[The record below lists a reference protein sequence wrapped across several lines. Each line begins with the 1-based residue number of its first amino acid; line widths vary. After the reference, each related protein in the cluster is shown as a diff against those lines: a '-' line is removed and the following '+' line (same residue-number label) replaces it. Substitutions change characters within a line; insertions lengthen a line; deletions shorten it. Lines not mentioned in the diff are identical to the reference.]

1 MPDVKVVLH
10 LGAHKTAS
18 TYLQSRLAKS
28 SNALRQMQVGYVDL
42 KTFREVVARAG
53 GLRRCQ
59 HRYAMLSQ
67 RTLRAELSGL
77 IQRENILGAERVVL
91 SDENILGHLCD
102 LSNAGKFYPT
112 AGPRLRV
119 IREALRDWD
128 LEIVV
133 SVRDYVTFLPSVWS
147 HMVLREG
154 YQPFSPQVARA
165 FLTGGRGWAE
175 VLQDLQRAAPGVPLR
190 LWTFEEF
197 AKLEADVLETLVGP
211 VSRSAVDP
219 LGRHAMPGLSGAAV
233 ERIEDL
239 VRNGETPTPDRVR
252 KISQQFAKAN
262 GHMPY
267 MPWTEDVA
275 TRLGARYATDLE
287 RISRM
292 PDVFRIGSDT
302 LRRAA

>member
-18 TYLQSRLAKS
+18 TYLQARLAKS
-28 SNALRQMQVGYVDL
+28 SNRLRQMQVGYVDL
-42 KTFREVVARAG
+42 KTFREVVSRAG

-77 IQRENILGAERVVL
+77 IRRENILGAERVVL
-91 SDENILGHLCD
+91 SDENILGHLGD

-119 IREALRDWD
+119 VREALRDWD

-147 HMVLREG
+147 HMVLRDG
-154 YQPFSPQVARA
+154 FRPFSPQVARS

-175 VLQDLQRAAPGVPLR
+175 VLQDLQRAAPGVPLH

-211 VSRSAVDP
+211 VPRSAIDP
-219 LGRHAMPGLSGAAV
+219 VKRHAMPGLSGAAV

-239 VRNGETPTPDRVR
+239 IRNGQMPSPDRVR
-252 KISQQFAKAN
+252 EISREFAKAK
-262 GHMPY
+262 GHLPY
-267 MPWTEDVA
+267 IPWAEDVA
-275 TRLGARYATDLE
+275 SGLGACYAT
-287 RISRM
+287 
-292 PDVFRIGSDT
+292 
-302 LRRAA
+302 